1 MIIYLEQ
8 VLDSGVVAAIQ
19 QKLTDVTFHD
29 GKQSAGYAAVTVKQ
43 NSQAEHDPQAQAIL
57 KLILDKLQ
65 QHPEFYQVAR
75 PKQFGRCCLNRYG
88 IGDSYGWH
96 VDDSWMQGIRTDLS
110 FTLGLSALADYD
122 GGELSIEDTSG
133 TRSWRIAAGD
143 ILIYPSH
150 YLHQVETVTRGQRVA
165 MVGWL
170 QSLIKAP
177 HHREIL
183 FELQQTITSE
193 FQRHGKT
200 PEFDRL
206 TRVFHQL
213 QREWLS

>member
-8 VLDSGVVAAIQ
+8 VLDPGVVAAIA
-19 QKLTDVTFHD
+19 QKLATVSFRD

-43 NSQAEHDPQAQAIL
+43 NSQAEREPQAQAIL
-57 KLILDKLQ
+57 QLIQDKLQ
-65 QHPEFYQVAR
+65 QHEAFYQVAR
-75 PKQFGRCCLNRYG
+75 PKQFGRCFLNRYQV
-88 IGDSYGWH
+88 GDSYGWH

-110 FTLGLSALADYD
+110 FTLGLSGLADYE
-122 GGELSIEDTSG
+122 GGALTIEDSSG
-133 TRSWRIAAGD
+133 SRSWRIAAGD
-143 ILIYPSH
+143 MLIYPSH
-150 YLHQVETVTRGQRVA
+150 YLHQVEPVTSGERFT

-183 FELQQTITSE
+183 FELQQALMSE
-193 FQRHGKT
+193 FERHGKT

-206 TRVFHQL
+206 TRIFHQL